1 MLLGGY
7 VFQKEGKTSS
17 KIAISMVHLVL
28 QTSIDLAQNA
38 KIFNTESDD
47 PMTSVS
53 ITKRA
58 PTLSDLFC
66 LKSLGI
72 WR

>member
-7 VFQKEGKTSS
+7 FFKKKGKSSS
-17 KIAISMVHLVL
+17 KIAISMVHLVM
-28 QTSIDLAQNA
+28 QTSSDLARNA
-38 KIFNTESDD
+38 KFFNTESDD
-47 PMTSVS
+47 QMTSVS

>member
-7 VFQKEGKTSS
+7 IFQKKRKSS
-17 KIAISMVHLVL
+17 SIIAISMVHLVM
-28 QTSIDLAQNA
+28 QTSIDLARNA

-53 ITKRA
+53 IAKRA
-58 PTLSDLFC
+58 LTLSDLFC